1 MSIFAAPNFYN
12 TVDQNI
18 YSGGDRFI
26 TQEPFRLGAPIQKN
40 ISFSSPSTSGI
51 TGLSTAMNMG
61 SGGSGGN
68 AMFTGGVNDLITDYN
83 QTTKDRYFRTQ
94 DTPLVDGLYQSKLD
108 KNFMGFPSYREQELT
123 GPDLGEYIASN
134 TDVPL
139 ELTTAGKIQQ
149 GLGSFKDKVGGAIGA
164 LSGFGPIS
172 MALNSMDRFNDLSAV
187 DREFINMNMG
197 YTGPTV
203 FGDNNSG
210 LSKDI
215 YGINTRSALGN
226 YADYVSDYKTDYT
239 KEELE
244 KMSKFRRQK
253 IGFYQAKQK
262 ELQAIKDAEIAK
274 QKKQAQDFMR
284 NNPNYGNNYRS
295 DRDHSGDGGYGNTSG
310 DSYGNKGGTRSA
322 HNRSS
327 DLGFSDIRLKENVEL
342 IGKSPSNINIYRF
355 NYLNN
360 PTKYQGVMAHEV
372 PWASQKHDS
381 GYLMVDYNKVD
392 VNFKKDVDYNNKTLY
407 KENLD

>member
-12 TVDQNI
+12 QADQNI

-26 TQEPFRLGAPIQKN
+26 TQEPFRFGVPIQKN

-51 TGLSTAMNMG
+51 TALPTAMNMN
-61 SGGSGGN
+61 SGGSDGN
-68 AMFTGGVNDLITDYN
+68 AMFTGGVNDLITNYN
-83 QTTKDRYFRTQ
+83 QITKDRYFRTQ
-94 DTPLVDGLYQSKLD
+94 DTPLVDGLYQTKVGQT
-108 KNFMGFPSYREQELT
+108 FMGMPSYRQQELT
-123 GPDLGEYIASN
+123 GPDLGEYIGN
-134 TDVPL
+134 NLDVPL
-139 ELTTAGKIQQ
+139 EQTMAGRVQSNLGKVKDTA
-149 GLGSFKDKVGGAIGA
+149 
-164 LSGFGPIS
+164 SGILDNIKGIGPIS
-172 MALNSMDRFNDLSAV
+172 MALNAMDRFNDLSAV
-187 DREFINMNMG
+187 DQQFINMNRG

-203 FGDNNSG
+203 FGPNNSG

-226 YADYVSDYKTDYT
+226 YADYVSNYNTDYT

-244 KMSKFRRQK
+244 KMSKFRQQK
-253 IGFYQAKQK
+253 IAFYQAKQK
-262 ELQAIKDAEIAK
+262 ELQDIKEAEIK
-274 QKKQAQDFMR
+274 QQREQAQDFMDK
-284 NNPNYGNNYRS
+284 NPNYGNNYRS
-295 DRDHSGDGGYGNTSG
+295 DRDHSGSGGYG
-310 DSYGNKGGTRSA
+310 GTDKRSA
-322 HNRSS
+322 DNRSS

-372 PWASQKHDS
+372 PWASQKHNS